1 MLRSL
6 VSGPAFLQ
14 YRQENWAAGGLNIN
28 HCLRSVSDEFDLL
41 RAGANFQALQDSLD
55 FLLFFLSRKK
65 AGTTISESMVQSNSD
80 IFGKIRNPE
89 FSA

>member
-55 FLLFFLSRKK
+55 FFVAFFIKKKSRDNNLCIN
-65 AGTTISESMVQSNSD
+65 GPVQY
-80 IFGKIRNPE
+80 
-89 FSA
+89 